1 MKLNDCKF
9 IGRLVADSQLSKC
22 KDGQIACK
30 FKVAVNSYKK
40 DSDPLYLPI
49 ICFEKTAE
57 FVSNYLTKG
66 SLVFLSGRLDIRK
79 YENKEGQESWY
90 TSLLAHQVQSLTV
103 KNTQE
108 AA

>member
-9 IGRLVADSQLSKC
+9 IGRLVADSELSKC

-57 FVSNYLTKG
+57 FVSNYLSKG
-66 SLVFLSGRLDIRK
+66 SLVFLSGRLDVRK
-79 YENKEGQESWY
+79 FENSHGHDSWY
-90 TSLLAHQVQSLTV
+90 TSLLAHQVQSL
-103 KNTQE
+103 NTKDQKL